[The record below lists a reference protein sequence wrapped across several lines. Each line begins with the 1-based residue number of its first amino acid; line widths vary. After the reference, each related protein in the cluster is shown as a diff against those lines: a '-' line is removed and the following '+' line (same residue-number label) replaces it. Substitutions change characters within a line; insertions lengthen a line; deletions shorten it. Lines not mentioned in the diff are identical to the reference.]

1 MTKFEFQQVDVFSA
15 TPFKGNPVAVVLGA
29 DALTTEQMAAFA
41 SWTNLSETTFLLK
54 PTSPEADY
62 RVRIFTPETELPFAG
77 HPTLG
82 SCHAWLTA
90 GNHARGKTI
99 IQECG
104 IGLVP
109 IRRTEERLAFVAPDL
124 LRSGPVDEALLSRV
138 AHGLKIPLSSIQ
150 TSAWTDNGP
159 GWLSVL
165 LGSRE
170 EVLAL
175 EPDYGSL
182 ADLSIGVIG
191 PWNPATDGMEAQFEV
206 RAFAMSSGVNEDP
219 VTGSLNAGLAQ
230 WLIGSGQ
237 APQHYIASQGTR
249 LGRNGLV
256 HVDYENGKVWVGGST
271 ITRITGTLQV

>member
-15 TPFKGNPVAVVLGA
+15 KPFKGNPVAVVLGA
-29 DALTTEQMAAFA
+29 DDLTTEQMAAFA
-41 SWTNLSETTFLLK
+41 SWTNLSETTFMLK

-90 GNHARGKTI
+90 GNHTRGKTI

-109 IRRTEERLAFVAPDL
+109 IRRNEERLAFVAPEL
-124 LRSGPVDEALLSRV
+124 LRSGPVDEALLNRV
-138 AHGLKIPLSSIQ
+138 AYGLKIPLSSIQ
-150 TSAWTDNGP
+150 ASAWTDNGP

-182 ADLSIGVIG
+182 ADLGIGVIG
-191 PWNPATDGMEAQFEV
+191 PWNPATDGTEAQFEV

-237 APQHYIASQGTR
+237 APQHYIASQGAR